1 MIVSI
6 LVYIYCCVFTAY
18 EVRCSVKELIFCLVT
33 SGLAPHKT
41 VHVWTFLMFRKEL
54 YWFHQYTKDLY
65 REECKD
71 RTKSMLMKNVSLL
84 SVTTKLMLVAYTCI
98 SSAMDIV
105 PIISSAASGEK
116 TLPFGFYIPF
126 LDHTSSPG
134 FTCNFIIH
142 VTLTVYVLCSGYGA
156 DCIYLIAMA
165 SSFTQIDVLMSAL
178 RELTT
183 EIEAKK
189 SDVGECLN
197 QIIVRHQEHLKY
209 LGTLE
214 SVFRIYF
221 LVNFVSL
228 ALTLILS
235 WYAAIV
241 LSWYQGYGFILF
253 ISYGLFFG
261 CFLGTLLAMKSEQL
275 ERAIYDVPWYK
286 MSLANQKS
294 MKFLLNSAQQPV
306 SMTFIFYKLDVPT
319 FLQMYKMI
327 YSTFTM
333 LLTVRDE

>member
-1 MIVSI
+1 MDSFKKLYRYKYKFFQHTQTEPSDFYQSVVITPNNAARFVGLDVFTEGYKFSWRTFCMIVSI

-197 QIIVRHQEHLKY
+197 QIIVRHQEHLK
-209 LGTLE
+209 
-214 SVFRIYF
+214 
-221 LVNFVSL
+221 
-228 ALTLILS
+228 
-235 WYAAIV
+235 
-241 LSWYQGYGFILF
+241 
-253 ISYGLFFG
+253 
-261 CFLGTLLAMKSEQL
+261 
-275 ERAIYDVPWYK
+275 
-286 MSLANQKS
+286 
-294 MKFLLNSAQQPV
+294 
-306 SMTFIFYKLDVPT
+306 
-319 FLQMYKMI
+319 
-327 YSTFTM
+327 
-333 LLTVRDE
+333 